1 MVLLCIESSFKS
13 STYPSYSRIYH
24 WEHDR
29 VFVIKSL
36 NLGVRRLGFKVLY
49 GRTIG
54 KAFNSSK
61 FSHLKNE
68 GNSTSRRELLSV
80 LNEVICGGTFYSI

>member
-13 STYPSYSRIYH
+13 STCPSYSRIYH
-24 WEHDR
+24 WEHDS
-29 VFVIKSL
+29 VFIIKSL
-36 NLGVRRLGFKVLY
+36 DLGVRTLGFKFLY
-49 GRTIG
+49 AKTIG

-68 GNSTSRRELLSV
+68 GNNTSPKELLRV